1 MRVMYDLNVL
11 LDVVQK
17 KEPHYRASAVAVS
30 KAVAG
35 GVTAVF
41 PCHGVTTLH
50 YLVGRYATKKQ
61 ADAVV
66 DWLLARF
73 SIGSA
78 GAAELSRAR
87 GLSLRDLEDAVVV
100 AVAEAA
106 GCDLI
111 VTRNLADFTGAPLR
125 VMTPEEFLLDLSEE

>member
-11 LDVVQK
+11 LDVVRK
-17 KEPHYRASAVAVS
+17 REPHYRASAEAVS
-30 KAVAG
+30 KAVEGA
-35 GVTAVF
+35 VTAVF

-50 YLVGRYATKKQ
+50 YLVGRYAAKGR
-61 ADAVV
+61 ADEIV

-87 GLSLRDLEDAVVV
+87 GMSMRDLEDAVVV
-100 AVAEAA
+100 AVAEST
-106 GCDLI
+106 GCDAI
-111 VTRNLADFTGAPLR
+111 VTRNIADFTGAPLR
-125 VMTPEEFLLDLSEE
+125 VMTPEEFLLELSGE